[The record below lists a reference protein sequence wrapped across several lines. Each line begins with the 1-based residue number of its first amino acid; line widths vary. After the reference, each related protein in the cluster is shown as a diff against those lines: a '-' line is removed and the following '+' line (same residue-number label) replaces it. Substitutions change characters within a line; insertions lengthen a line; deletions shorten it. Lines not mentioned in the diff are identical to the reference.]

1 MLYRGTE
8 LLGILSRQTELVKL
22 FDDGYHC
29 RGIVTPAEAM
39 AYVPDFPIGV
49 GNRNKI
55 RELRPSITIGWT
67 GGSNTIR
74 HQDIRNAT
82 GEKVT
87 GLRITEHRPI
97 VFSR

>member
-1 MLYRGTE
+1 ME
-8 LLGILSRQTELVKL
+8 LLAILSRQTEPVKL

-39 AYVPDFPIGV
+39 TYVPDFPVGV

-55 RELRPSITIGWT
+55 RELRPSITIGWM
-67 GGSNTIR
+67 GGSKTIR
-74 HQDIRNAT
+74 HRDIRNAA
-82 GEKVT
+82 GEKTT
-87 GLRITEHRPI
+87 GLRITEHRQL